1 MYACIF
7 YNYLVYITMIIR
19 SFILRRLRVPYEDIY
34 FWMYTYICIYNT
46 HQHNFCN
53 PRSLDICS
61 SCLISL
67 DCVHRIADTAD
78 HLSMSTSTL
87 QKYVGAFDG
96 NLQTHIK
103 NPESKDSGY
112 FVHFTTY
119 TVMISLSLL
128 SMTYRFQR

>member
-1 MYACIF
+1 M
-7 YNYLVYITMIIR
+7 M
-19 SFILRRLRVPYEDIY
+19 
-34 FWMYTYICIYNT
+34 TYIFGYIYNT
-46 HQHNFCN
+46 HQHIFCN

-96 NLQTHIK
+96 NLQIK
-103 NPESKDSGY
+103 ITRNLLTPGV
-112 FVHFTTY
+112 FVHCF
-119 TVMISLSLL
+119 MKPQLIRS
-128 SMTYRFQR
+128 